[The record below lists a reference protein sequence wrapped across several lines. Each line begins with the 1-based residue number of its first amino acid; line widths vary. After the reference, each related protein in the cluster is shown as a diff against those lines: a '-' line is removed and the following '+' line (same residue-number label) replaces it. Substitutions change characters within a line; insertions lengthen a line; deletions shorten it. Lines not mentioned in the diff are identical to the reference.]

1 MKDTACRAQV
11 PANDAAAGRKSS
23 AAILPLW
30 TQAQWRCSV
39 AQRPKAFGNFSRQEL
54 MKYVFALVLLSVPT
68 WITWPFL
75 GTERRTTVLEFVDR
89 IVELTKALT
98 TSG

>member
-1 MKDTACRAQV
+1 VSGVLLPQPGSQRVAV
-11 PANDAAAGRKSS
+11 
-23 AAILPLW
+23 AAILVLPL
-30 TQAQWRCSV
+30 
-39 AQRPKAFGNFSRQEL
+39 L
-54 MKYVFALVLLSVPT
+54 ALVLLSLPA

-98 TSG
+98 KSG